1 MKKDSY
7 IAMQYRYKIEM
18 TYLNIKKGVNTEIL
32 NESVKSVIIDHNYD
46 KNTMPIIYMTLA
58 LDKALI
64 DDMILNNND
73 NLILLAIYKFDELT
87 DTKQEIEIIRDKFIY
102 FLPNDV
108 NVLNDIEYNET
119 TEEQNLG
126 NTYTDITLGLMSI
139 KMINRNK
146 KYLELNVTNNTMFDC
161 VKYCTSHFDNL
172 IIEPFIFN
180 EKHKRIIMP
189 AQGSVRKSLEFLNSY
204 RVFYYTPFRYYQDF
218 NYTYIISSSGRA
230 IERNDETYSSVLVEI
245 KDTTE
250 SDANEFGTIAN
261 KSAKTYEV
269 FVNYADTVVYDNTIL
284 NLSRNQLKGV
294 SSTGNNI
301 KSLKNSISYSD
312 EKIKQIRLNNDND
325 NMIYNLQ
332 SEENNK
338 NVLVFLTKYGLD
350 TDTFTINKR
359 ISIHHINRYQ
369 QHNGEYLLYRK
380 RECFMRED
388 DTFILHSMLNLRK
401 IENNYEP
408 IISPNKL

>member
-126 NTYTDITLGLMSI
+126 NTYKDITLGLMSI

-245 KDTTE
+245 KDITE

>member
-126 NTYTDITLGLMSI
+126 NTYKDITLGLMSI

-245 KDTTE
+245 KDITE

-388 DTFILHSMLNLRK
+388 DTFILHTMLNLRK
-401 IENNYEP
+401 IESNYEP
-408 IISPNKL
+408 IISPNKI